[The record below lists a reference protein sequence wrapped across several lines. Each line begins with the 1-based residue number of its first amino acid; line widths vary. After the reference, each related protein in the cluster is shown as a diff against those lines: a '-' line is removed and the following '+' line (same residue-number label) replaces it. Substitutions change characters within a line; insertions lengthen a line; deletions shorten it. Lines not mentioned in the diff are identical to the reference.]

1 MDPSPTSGKRRPVT
15 ISFSGIDGAGKSTQ
29 IDGLRARLEQE
40 GLTVRILTFWDDVAV
55 LKDLRER
62 STHTLFGS
70 EQGIGVPGKP
80 VNRRDKNVR
89 SASMTLVRFLLYF
102 IDALALRA
110 CAARMSP
117 VSADVIIFDRYLF
130 DEVANL
136 DLNRRINRSYAKL
149 LLRMVPRPDVAYFL
163 DADPATAR
171 ARKPEYPVEFLFQ
184 NRNSYFTLS
193 EIDRGITVVPAGSV
207 ADVQGVVVQAALQLL
222 NDHPKPNAPGGGE
235 WARSSSYW

>member
-1 MDPSPTSGKRRPVT
+1 MDPSPTSGKRRPVI

-29 IDGLRARLEQE
+29 IEGLRSRLEQE
-40 GLTVRILTFWDDVAV
+40 GLRVRMLTFWDDVAV

-62 STHTLFGS
+62 STHALFGS
-70 EQGIGVPGKP
+70 EQGVGAPGKP

-89 SASMTLVRFLLYF
+89 SASMTAVRFVLYF

-110 CAARMSP
+110 CAARMSQ

-136 DLNRRINRSYAKL
+136 DLNRRINRSYARL

-163 DADPATAR
+163 DVDPVKAR
-171 ARKPEYPVEFLFQ
+171 ARKPEYPLDFLFQ
-184 NRNSYFTLS
+184 SRMSYLALA
-193 EIDRGITVVPAGSV
+193 EIAGGITVVPAGTM
-207 ADVQGVVVQAALQLL
+207 ADVQRMVAQAALQLL
-222 NDHPKPNAPGGGE
+222 GDHPLHAAPGRSDL
-235 WARSSSYW
+235 ARSPAYW